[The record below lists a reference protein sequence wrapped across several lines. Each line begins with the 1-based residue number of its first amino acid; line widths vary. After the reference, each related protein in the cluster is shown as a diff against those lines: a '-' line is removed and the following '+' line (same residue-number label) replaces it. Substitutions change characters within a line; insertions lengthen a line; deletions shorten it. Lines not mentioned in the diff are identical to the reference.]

1 MPDPA
6 PSTPR
11 PRYRELAAKLREAIT
26 TGEYAETGRLPSE
39 ERLAREHGVSRGT
52 VRQALTVL
60 RTNGLVTSRRGTPRV
75 ILGTARTPNLYEL
88 MSFTHWAR
96 SIGEVP
102 GARTIEVEHRPA
114 TNAEA
119 EQLHLAPGD
128 MIYLVLRLRTLSRKP
143 VLVERMVYP
152 ERVGRLVAA
161 LKPDAVSHAD
171 PLVDEG
177 LIVADLEHSIDV
189 VAADVVDAGLLG
201 CKKGSPLMRERRRAT
216 DPSGVPLHWSD
227 DRFLP
232 GTITFTVHNSAAMTA
247 MSRRR
252 G

>member
-1 MPDPA
+1 MSKA
-6 PSTPR
+6 REVAAR

-39 ERLAREHGVSRGT
+39 ESLAQQYGVSRGT
-52 VRQALTVL
+52 VRQALSVL

-75 ILGTARTPNLYEL
+75 ILGTQRTPNFYEL

-102 GARTIEVEHRPA
+102 SGRTIEVEHRPA
-114 TNAEA
+114 DNLEA
-119 EQLHLAPGD
+119 EQLQLEPGT
-128 MIYLVLRLRTLSRKP
+128 MIYLVLRLRYLSRRP
-143 VLVERMVYP
+143 VLVERMAYP
-152 ERVGRLVAA
+152 ESVGRLVAD
-161 LKPDAVSHAD
+161 LPVDAISHAD

-189 VAADVVDAGLLG
+189 VAANALDAQLLG
-201 CKKGSPLMRERRRAT
+201 CEEGSPLMRERRRAT
-216 DPSGVPLHWSD
+216 DPAGVPLHWSD

-232 GTITFTVHNSAAMTA
+232 GTLTFTVHNSAATTA